1 MSADAKHR
9 WPAIPVLISGLAVT
23 LLSVMLLR
31 DMSIEANIYGLLG
44 HDDETVRTFELLAK
58 QTPGLEELLI
68 ICDQGV
74 MLDRATIER
83 IKNIDGVTDHTR
95 SYLEAGK
102 SSVYGFSLSVEP
114 ANWHETRPV
123 IDGSNAILHSS
134 SARCGLTGTPAIV
147 FEMQSRI
154 DRDLRIAFAIAAV
167 LVSLLF
173 AFVYRIGLLAIFMLL
188 PVGLGIAWGLAAYSL
203 IQTELTLLAA
213 TVPTLLIGIGVD
225 HCIHMIQSCRYSMS
239 HDKLPRSDAVIVA
252 WRRLLPPIT
261 LASLTTAI
269 AFVALTRA
277 HLSGFVDLGWAGA
290 LVTLGVY
297 VACVSLLPVVLL
309 YCPERWLQRQ
319 TLFDAPV
326 RRLAPRIERQGTV
339 LTVAAISLALLAA
352 IGASRLE
359 LTSDNNKLETRG
371 LISRDLQDRIAEE
384 HNLSTSPLLLL
395 FANAGDSHELLA
407 ADERP
412 AEFSSIFDVREVD
425 GLLQIHTVSNPF
437 LRNEFGRIV
446 ALLHDWIDSE
456 GLGEWQLSGAPALN
470 ARIDELLGKDVS
482 MVLPIAGLAIFL
494 VLAIGTRSLLLPC
507 IILTPLLLAL
517 AWLGGIMALSG
528 IAVSAVTIAIMPLV
542 LGIGVDGGLHFV
554 SSWRRHEGQLEEVF
568 AETGLAIIVTVMTSV
583 AAFGTFV
590 FSDSP
595 SLVRFGSQASLAL
608 VGCLVLTLTV
618 LPTLSRLFLPAV
630 RHKHSAERG

>member
-1 MSADAKHR
+1 MTKLFVCVILVVYFNTIENMLLAKKYHKTTLVLCGTVKDSLKKYFDRYIAINLPDEIHANGVSAILSCHPEFDKTTDHANYDAEIEFYKR
-9 WPAIPVLISGLAVT
+9 ETPKVLKKALEQYFYNNPDTAYKLAVEAKT
-23 LLSVMLLR
+23 IAGKKGLEKLLGSSYIGIANTFWVRGDYPAALANYMNALKVFEQINHKKGIASANSGIGIVYRNQGDYPKALKHYF
-31 DMSIEANIYGLLG
+31 EALEIGKELGDKSKIAVILGNIGIALYAWNKLFGETPRGPDRGAPFVWGEALSYAGVNAAYGLLTQLERLTIPKVLTL
-44 HDDETVRTFELLAK
+44 DELATFAVLAAIVGSPYRML
-58 QTPGLEELLI
+58 QL
-68 ICDQGV
+68 GV
-74 MLDRATIER
+74 GYTLFPRLRATTTISER
-83 IKNIDGVTDHTR
+83 RRLICR
-95 SYLEAGK
+95 E
-102 SSVYGFSLSVEP
+102 
-114 ANWHETRPV
+114 
-123 IDGSNAILHSS
+123 
-134 SARCGLTGTPAIV
+134 GL
-147 FEMQSRI
+147 
-154 DRDLRIAFAIAAV
+154 
-167 LVSLLF
+167 
-173 AFVYRIGLLAIFMLL
+173 
-188 PVGLGIAWGLAAYSL
+188 
-203 IQTELTLLAA
+203 
-213 TVPTLLIGIGVD
+213 
-225 HCIHMIQSCRYSMS
+225 
-239 HDKLPRSDAVIVA
+239 IVA
-252 WRRLLPPIT
+252 
-261 LASLTTAI
+261 A
-269 AFVALTRA
+269 
-277 HLSGFVDLGWAGA
+277 AGA

-482 MVLPIAGLAIFL
+482 MVLPIAGLAIF
-494 VLAIGTRSLLLPC
+494 
-507 IILTPLLLAL
+507 
-517 AWLGGIMALSG
+517 
-528 IAVSAVTIAIMPLV
+528 
-542 LGIGVDGGLHFV
+542 
-554 SSWRRHEGQLEEVF
+554 
-568 AETGLAIIVTVMTSV
+568 
-583 AAFGTFV
+583 
-590 FSDSP
+590 
-595 SLVRFGSQASLAL
+595 
-608 VGCLVLTLTV
+608 
-618 LPTLSRLFLPAV
+618 
-630 RHKHSAERG
+630 